1 MKVKALDTLET
12 TRFIPEEDEHGIIT
26 TRAETIRMKEGEV
39 ADLDDK
45 LAKRLI
51 GYGHASDDLT
61 AETRSER
68 AKREAAEAAAA
79 TTPAA
84 PTA

>member
-12 TRFIPEEDEHGIIT
+12 TRFIPEEDEHGNVT
-26 TRAETIRMKEGEV
+26 TRAETIHMKEGEV

-51 GYGHASDDLT
+51 GYGHVSEDLN
-61 AETRSER
+61 AETRNER
-68 AKREAAEAAAA
+68 LRREAAENA
-79 TTPAA
+79 
-84 PTA
+84 